1 MSLMVVGAKGSGT
14 SARSSV
20 SSRLASR
27 TPSRSYLGTRRR
39 ALDTVRERGGGRG
52 NTMKTFAAD
61 PLSEVENLIIGAER
75 SLPESARESLLDFDK
90 QVLPNEILDAINID
104 RLLEADLVLGLL
116 GAAYLTA
123 RPGVLQAAFDK
134 LVRTPISVAS
144 EKLTFRLKADDISLT
159 NQIGMGGFGAVYKAT
174 PRTRSQLAQELVV
187 KKVRLTEEYAR
198 EAGDVEIYMNR
209 RVTRGA
215 PNAAAQFLGTVD
227 YGTEGSSTYQRWLV
241 WKYDGEETLEDVIKA
256 RDFPLNMEERLFG
269 DRLKSMDVEDK
280 CQLIIKK
287 LMYQLI
293 SCLSS
298 LHSIGVCHRDVKPEN
313 ILVTPSGA
321 LKMIDLGASVDLRNG
336 FNYYPNFTLLD
347 PGYAAPETFVMPEST
362 PSPPAEP
369 LAVLLSPFLW
379 LFNKPDRFDM
389 YSAGIVMLQMLLPR
403 MRTRSGLKEFNNAM
417 SSQDYDL
424 RKVKESGRGGYNWQ
438 AVDSSTYALL
448 SQLVCKKNQRM
459 SASAALSHPYF
470 LSDLPSIVF

>member
-1 MSLMVVGAKGSGT
+1 
-14 SARSSV
+14 
-20 SSRLASR
+20 
-27 TPSRSYLGTRRR
+27 
-39 ALDTVRERGGGRG
+39 
-52 NTMKTFAAD
+52 
-61 PLSEVENLIIGAER
+61 
-75 SLPESARESLLDFDK
+75 
-90 QVLPNEILDAINID
+90 
-104 RLLEADLVLGLL
+104 
-116 GAAYLTA
+116 
-123 RPGVLQAAFDK
+123 
-134 LVRTPISVAS
+134 
-144 EKLTFRLKADDISLT
+144 
-159 NQIGMGGFGAVYKAT
+159 
-174 PRTRSQLAQELVV
+174 
-187 KKVRLTEEYAR
+187 
-198 EAGDVEIYMNR
+198 
-209 RVTRGA
+209 
-215 PNAAAQFLGTVD
+215 
-227 YGTEGSSTYQRWLV
+227 
-241 WKYDGEETLEDVIKA
+241 
-256 RDFPLNMEERLFG
+256 
-269 DRLKSMDVEDK
+269 
-280 CQLIIKK
+280 
-287 LMYQLI
+287 
-293 SCLSS
+293 
-298 LHSIGVCHRDVKPEN
+298 
-313 ILVTPSGA
+313 
-321 LKMIDLGASVDLRNG
+321 MIDLGASVDLRNG

>member
-269 DRLKSMDVEDK
+269 DRLKNMDVEDK

-321 LKMIDLGASVDLRNG
+321 LKMIDLGAGVVVAAAAATAAAAANDDDNNDDNDDDDDDNDDDDGASVDLRNG

-424 RKVKESGRGGYNWQ
+424 RKVKESGRGG
-438 AVDSSTYALL
+438 L
-448 SQLVCKKNQRM
+448 
-459 SASAALSHPYF
+459 
-470 LSDLPSIVF
+470 